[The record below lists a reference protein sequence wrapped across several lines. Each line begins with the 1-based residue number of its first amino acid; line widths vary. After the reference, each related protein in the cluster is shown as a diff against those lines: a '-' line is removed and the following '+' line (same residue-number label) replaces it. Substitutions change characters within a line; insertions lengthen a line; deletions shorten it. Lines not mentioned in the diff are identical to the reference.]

1 MGYAILDNDSI
12 GIEKDSNVCH
22 IYKAEIIPNVEN
34 AITVKTGE
42 FSLCQEVSVEKNQ
55 REHIFCNNPATL
67 IANDIRVEKNYKWYL
82 LHIGNEN
89 NIHYYTGYAEE
100 KDIIMLSAFIGEMVC
115 PHCLYYF
122 CKNILKLGEI
132 K

>member
-1 MGYAILDNDSI
+1 MGYAILDNYSI

-22 IYKAEIIPNVEN
+22 IYKAEIISNIEN
-34 AITVKTGE
+34 AIAVKTGK
-42 FSLCQEVSVEKNQ
+42 FSLCQEVSVEENQ
-55 REHIFCNNPATL
+55 MEHTFCNNPTTL
-67 IANDIRVEKNYKWYL
+67 IASNIGVSENYSWYL
-82 LHIGNEN
+82 VYHNTNYI
-89 NIHYYTGYAEE
+89 GYAEE
-100 KDIIMLSAFIGEMVC
+100 KDINMLSAFIGEMVC